1 MLRKLRRRFGI
12 SAPNVTVKTE
22 IAWYWRWLGLVLAAA
37 IAVAVA
43 GWMYDAG
50 RRFAGFDRS
59 ELQQELT
66 SVRERL
72 VKLEAEN
79 KELGAQT
86 HAGEAKLQIE
96 RTAQQQLASQV
107 KVLVEENAR
116 LKEDLGF
123 FENLMP
129 AETRDPGL
137 SINRFRVDPD
147 VLPSHYRY
155 RLLLLQNGKRV
166 SEFQGSLQLIL
177 TLHDGAKDVILTLP
191 GEGAAEAKTDAKTYR
206 VTFRYFQRIEG
217 MFQIPAGNSLKSV
230 QVRVLENGVA
240 KATQT
245 FNMS

>member
-1 MLRKLRRRFGI
+1 MMRKLRRRFGI
-12 SAPNVTVKTE
+12 SAPNVTVKAQV
-22 IAWYWRWLGLVLAAA
+22 AWYWRWLGLVLGAAM
-37 IAVAVA
+37 AVAIA

-66 SVRERL
+66 DARERL
-72 VKLEAEN
+72 ASLEAEN
-79 KELGAQT
+79 KDLGAQA

-96 RTAQQQLASQV
+96 RTAQQQLANQV
-107 KVLVEENAR
+107 KVLEEENAR

-129 AETRDPGL
+129 AEARDPGL

-147 VLPSHYRY
+147 VVAGHYRY

-166 SEFQGSLQLIL
+166 AEFQGNLQLIL
-177 TLHDGAKDVILTLP
+177 TLHDATKDAILTLP
-191 GEGAAEAKTDAKTYR
+191 NDAASDNKTDAKTYR
-206 VTFRYFQRIEG
+206 VNFRYFQRVEG
-217 MFQIPAGNSLKSV
+217 MFQIPAGSSLKSV
-230 QVRVLENGVA
+230 QVRILENGVV

-245 FNMS
+245 FNLS

>member
-1 MLRKLRRRFGI
+1 MRWMRRRFGI

-22 IAWYWRWLGLVLAAA
+22 IAWYWRWLGLVVAAA
-37 IAVAVA
+37 LAVAIA

-50 RRFAGFDRS
+50 RRFAGFNRS

-66 SVRERL
+66 SASERL
-72 VKLEAEN
+72 ARLEAEN
-79 KELGAQT
+79 KELGAQA

-107 KVLVEENAR
+107 KVLEDENAR

-129 AETRDPGL
+129 AEARDPGL

-147 VLPSHYRY
+147 VLTGHYRY

-177 TLHDGAKDVILTLP
+177 TLHDGTKDVILTLP
-191 GEGAAEAKTDAKTYR
+191 GDVSADAKADVKAYR
-206 VTFRYFQRIEG
+206 VNFRYFQRIEG
-217 MFQIPAGNSLKSV
+217 MFQVPAGSSLKSV
-230 QVRVLENGVA
+230 QVRILENGVA
-240 KATQT
+240 KATQI

>member
-37 IAVAVA
+37 LAVAVA

-50 RRFAGFDRS
+50 RRFAGFNRS
-59 ELQQELT
+59 ELQDEL
-66 SVRERL
+66 SSARERL
-72 VKLEAEN
+72 LKLEAEN
-79 KELGAQT
+79 KELGAQA
-86 HAGEAKLQIE
+86 HAGEAKVQIE

-107 KVLVEENAR
+107 KVLEEENAR
-116 LKEDLGF
+116 LKEDVGF

-129 AETRDPGL
+129 AEARDPGL

-147 VLPSHYRY
+147 VLSGHFRY

-177 TLHDGAKDVILTLP
+177 TLHNGTKDVILTLP
-191 GEGAAEAKTDAKTYR
+191 GDGSADAKADLKAYR
-206 VTFRYFQRIEG
+206 ITFRYFQRIEG
-217 MFQIPAGNSLKSV
+217 MFQVPAGNSLKSV
-230 QVRVLENGVA
+230 QVRILENGVA